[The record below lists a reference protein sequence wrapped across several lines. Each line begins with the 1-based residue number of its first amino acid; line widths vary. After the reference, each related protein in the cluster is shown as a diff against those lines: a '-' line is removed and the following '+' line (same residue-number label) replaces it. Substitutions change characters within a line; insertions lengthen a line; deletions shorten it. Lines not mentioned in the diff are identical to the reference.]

1 MMYFKNI
8 YDNNGLH
15 IIKGTAG
22 FFCKHCYKPIYKE
35 IDYSLRIND
44 DIFVTTTYNIE
55 CPRCSYRNIWN
66 DIIDPNIVKYIALL
80 NCKGYE
86 TYCCCE
92 GHDYDKPPQP
102 YILFKDTSL
111 QKVIDESKNKLGISF
126 ILKNIGIWTITE
138 SAYCVGD
145 EDNFIKATRMDCD
158 LKYSLR
164 ERLDSLKH
172 FINCL
177 PFCKAL
183 NLE

>member
-8 YDNNGLH
+8 YNNNGLH

-35 IDYSLRIND
+35 IDYSLRMNND
-44 DIFVTTTYNIE
+44 VFVTTTYDIE

-66 DIIDPNIVKYIALL
+66 DVIDPNIVKYIALL

-92 GHDYDKPPQP
+92 GHDYDNSDA
-102 YILFKDTSL
+102 YILFKDTTL
-111 QKVIDESKNKLGISF
+111 QEVIDRDKNRLGFSS
-126 ILKNIGIWTITE
+126 ILQNIGIWTISE
-138 SAYCVGD
+138 SAYAIDYEENLV
-145 EDNFIKATRMDCD
+145 KATRMDCD
-158 LKYSLR
+158 LSYSLK
-164 ERLDSLKH
+164 ERIDSLKH
-172 FINCL
+172 FISCL
-177 PFCKAL
+177 PFCKSL